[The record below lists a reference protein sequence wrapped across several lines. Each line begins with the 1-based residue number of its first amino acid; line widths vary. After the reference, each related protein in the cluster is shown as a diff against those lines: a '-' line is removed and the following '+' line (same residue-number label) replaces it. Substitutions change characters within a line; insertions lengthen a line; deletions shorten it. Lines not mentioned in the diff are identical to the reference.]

1 MLKTEVWK
9 QGDSCFWL
17 IWAVTL
23 FLSLQFHILEGR
35 TRVTRRYFLVSP
47 HFRGMQDQFQPLV
60 TLLLSSQTYFSVK
73 VLQVQFNA
81 TGQKQGDR
89 LFIKSSRLSS
99 IAQPGTR
106 VTDCISL
113 MQAQFIDPAQTW
125 GDKSFFS
132 SSRLSSM
139 AQPGTRV
146 TACIQLLQAQVNDTA
161 QNQGDSKC
169 ITAVFMHVL
178 LKRFL
183 KSAST

>member
-1 MLKTEVWK
+1 MPKTELWK

-23 FLSLQFHILEGR
+23 ILSLHFHILEGR
-35 TRVTRRYFLVSP
+35 TRVTGRYFLVSP
-47 HFRGMQDQFQPLV
+47 HFHGMQDQFQPLV

-81 TGQKQGDR
+81 PGQKQGDR
-89 LFIKSSRLSS
+89 FFSKSSRLSS

-106 VTDCISL
+106 VTACISL
-113 MQAQFIDPAQTW
+113 LQAQFIDPAQNQ
-125 GDKSFFS
+125 GDISLSK

-146 TACIQLLQAQVNDTA
+146 TACI
-161 QNQGDSKC
+161 
-169 ITAVFMHVL
+169 
-178 LKRFL
+178 
-183 KSAST
+183 